1 MATEFSFDITS
12 KVDLTEVKNAIDQ
25 TEKEIASRYDFRE
38 TKSTLELEDNTVKLL
53 SDDEFHL
60 TTLIDILRGK
70 MAKRN
75 ISLKALEYGKI
86 EAGSRG
92 TARQTIT
99 LRAGHSHRRSQK
111 TGQTHQGRGH
121 QSERADTGRTTARHR
136 QGQGLAASRAK
147 THPLS
152 GRPALRRRVFQL
164 PVK

>member
-1 MATEFSFDITS
+1 MAAEFSFDVTS

-38 TKSTLELEDNTVKLL
+38 TKSTLELEDNSVKLL

-60 TTLIDILRGK
+60 TTLIEILRGK

-99 LRAGHSHRRSQK
+99 LRQGIPTDEAKKLVKLIKDAGIKVNAQIQGEQLRVTGKDKDALQAVQKLIRSQ
-111 TGQTHQGRGH
+111 
-121 QSERADTGRTTARHR
+121 ED
-136 QGQGLAASRAK
+136 
-147 THPLS
+147 LS
-152 GRPALRRRVFQL
+152 FDVEFSNYR
-164 PVK
+164 

>member
-1 MATEFSFDITS
+1 MATEFSFDVIS

-25 TEKEIASRYDFRE
+25 TEKELASRYDFRE
-38 TKSTLELEDNTVKLL
+38 TKSTIELEENTVKLL

-60 TTLIDILRGK
+60 TALIDMLRGK

-99 LRAGHSHRRSQK
+99 LKQGIPTDEAKKLVKLIKDAGIKVNAQIQGEQLRVTGKDKDSLQAVQKLIRSQ
-111 TGQTHQGRGH
+111 
-121 QSERADTGRTTARHR
+121 ED
-136 QGQGLAASRAK
+136 
-147 THPLS
+147 
-152 GRPALRRRVFQL
+152 L
-164 PVK
+164 PFDVEFSNYR

>member
-1 MATEFSFDITS
+1 MATEYSFDVVS

-38 TKSTLELEDNTVKLL
+38 TKSTLELEGNTVKLL

-75 ISLKALEYGKI
+75 ISLKALEYGKV

-99 LRAGHSHRRSQK
+99 LRQGIPTDEAKKLVKLIKDAGLKANAQIQGEQLRISGKDKDALQAVQKLIRSQ
-111 TGQTHQGRGH
+111 
-121 QSERADTGRTTARHR
+121 ED
-136 QGQGLAASRAK
+136 
-147 THPLS
+147 
-152 GRPALRRRVFQL
+152 L
-164 PVK
+164 PFDVEFSNYR